1 MQALAAGDPRQ
12 LGAFRLHARL
22 GRGGMGQVFLGF
34 SPAGRSVAVKVL
46 HPALARDE
54 AFLTRFGLEVAAA
67 RAVSAVYTA
76 PVVAAGL
83 DDHPPWLA
91 TAFVPGPSLAE
102 LVELTGPLAESAL
115 WRLTA
120 GLVEA
125 LQAIHDRAVVHRDLK
140 PSNVLLA
147 DDGPRVID
155 FGLAGALYDA
165 APNAGGGGLVIGSPP
180 FMSPEQARGARA
192 GAAGDVFSL
201 GAVIAFAGTGNPP
214 FGRGVPAEV
223 LYRVLHVAPG
233 LDGLPAGL
241 RQIAAACLAKAPADR
256 PALPEVARAVE
267 AGLVPWSGASAT
279 SFWPEAM
286 SRHIRAFQADPAPV
300 VADEAAHRTAPLP
313 LWPAQADSGGAAT
326 VTAARAEATQVLERV
341 PGHAGPERARRRRPL
356 TWAVAI
362 LGTAAVAAAGAAIA
376 IPLAHSHH
384 APGHRSGAA
393 ARRSRTASRTQAPL
407 AGLASFFDN
416 AGISDDADPAAGNLD
431 GASSSF
437 SAQALAAAQLTPGAA
452 VSHDGVNFTW
462 PDAAPGQADNV
473 VADGQ
478 TIGLPGAGQTLG
490 ILGASDY
497 GTATGTGT
505 IRYADGRTQRFTVS
519 FPDWWSDASPPNG
532 DILATLPYLNTPNGK
547 QSQADSIYYLGVPLA
562 SGKAV
567 RSVTL
572 PKVSRR
578 AVQGSPAMHIFALSI
593 GG

>member
-1 MQALAAGDPRQ
+1 
-12 LGAFRLHARL
+12 
-22 GRGGMGQVFLGF
+22 MGQVFLGF

-155 FGLAGALYDA
+155 FGLAGAMYDA
-165 APNAGGGGLVIGSPP
+165 APNAGRLVIGSPP
-180 FMSPEQARGARA
+180 FMSPEQARGAQA

-214 FGRGVPAEV
+214 FGQGAPAEV
-223 LYRVLHVAPG
+223 LQRVLHAAPG

-241 RQIAAACLAKAPADR
+241 RQIAAACLAKAPAGR
-256 PALPEVARAVE
+256 PALWELARAVE

-286 SRHIRAFQADPAPV
+286 SRHIRACQADPVPV
-300 VADEAAHRTAPLP
+300 AADEAAHLTAPQ
-313 LWPAQADSGGAAT
+313 LWPAQPGSGSA
-326 VTAARAEATQVLERV
+326 VTATAPQAEATRVLERV
-341 PGHAGPERARRRRPL
+341 LEHTGPESVRRRRPL
-356 TWAVAI
+356 TWAVAV
-362 LGTAAVAAAGAAIA
+362 LGTAAVAAAAAAIA
-376 IPLAHSHH
+376 VPLAHSHH
-384 APGHRSGAA
+384 TPGDRSRAP
-393 ARRSRTASRTQAPL
+393 ARRSRTASRTQAPP
-407 AGLASFFDN
+407 AGLPSFFDN
-416 AGISDDADPAAGNLD
+416 AGISDDTDPAAGNLD
-431 GASSSF
+431 GDGSSF
-437 SAQALAAAQLTPGAA
+437 SAQALAAARLTPGAA

-462 PDAAPGQADNV
+462 PDAAPGRGDNV

-505 IRYADGRTQRFTVS
+505 IKYADGRTQRFTVS
-519 FPDWWSDASPPNG
+519 FPDWWSNASPPNG
-532 DILATLPYLNTPNGK
+532 DILATLPYLNTPDGK
-547 QSQADSIYYLGVPLA
+547 QGQADSIYYIGVPLTP
-562 SGKAV
+562 GKTV

-578 AVQGSPAMHIFALSI
+578 AVHGSPAMHIFALSI

>member
-1 MQALAAGDPRQ
+1 VQALAAGDPRQ
-12 LGAFRLHARL
+12 LGAYRLHARL
-22 GRGGMGQVFLGF
+22 GHGGMGQVFLGF

-54 AFLTRFGLEVAAA
+54 AFLYRFGLEVAAA

-91 TAFVPGPSLAE
+91 TAFVPGPSLAA

-155 FGLAGALYDA
+155 FGLAGALHDA
-165 APNAGGGGLVIGSPP
+165 APNAGRLVIGSPP
-180 FMSPEQARGARA
+180 FMSPEQARGALA

-214 FGRGVPAEV
+214 FGQGAPAEV
-223 LYRVLHVAPG
+223 LDRVLHAAPG

-256 PALPEVARAVE
+256 PALPELARAVE
-267 AGLVPWSGASAT
+267 AGLAPWSGASAT

-286 SRHIRAFQADPAPV
+286 SRHIRAYLADRAPIAV
-300 VADEAAHRTAPLP
+300 GEAAHLTAPP
-313 LWPAQADSGGAAT
+313 RPWPVQADAGSAAT
-326 VTAARAEATQVLERV
+326 GTGPLAEMTQVLERV
-341 PGHAGPERARRRRPL
+341 PEDAGPERARRRRPL
-356 TWAVAI
+356 TWAAAV
-362 LGTAAVAAAGAAIA
+362 LGTAAVAAAAAAIA

-384 APGHRSGAA
+384 APGDRARAA
-393 ARRSRTASRTQAPL
+393 ARRSRPVTRKPKPL
-407 AGLASFFDN
+407 AELPSFLNN
-416 AGISDDADPAAGNLD
+416 AGITDDTDPAAGNLD
-431 GASSSF
+431 GDGSSY

-462 PDAAPGQADNV
+462 PDVAPGRADNV
-473 VADGQ
+473 LADGQ
-478 TIGLPGAGQTLG
+478 RIGLPGTGQTLG

-505 IRYADGRTQRFTVS
+505 IRYADGSTQRFTVS
-519 FPDWWSDASPPNG
+519 FPDWWSNASPPNG
-532 DILATLPYLNTPNGK
+532 DILATLPYLNTADGK
-547 QSQADSIYYLGVPLA
+547 QDQADSIYYVGVRLDP
-562 SGKAV
+562 GKAV
-567 RSVTL
+567 RSVIL

-578 AVQGSPAMHIFALSI
+578 AVRGSPAMHIFALGI

>member
-12 LGAFRLHARL
+12 LGAYRLHARL

-54 AFLTRFGLEVAAA
+54 AFLIRFGLEVAAA
-67 RAVSAVYTA
+67 REVSAVYTA

-83 DDHPPWLA
+83 GDHPPWLA

-102 LVELTGPLAESAL
+102 LVERTGPLAESAL

-165 APNAGGGGLVIGSPP
+165 APNAGRLVIGSPP
-180 FMSPEQARGARA
+180 FMSPEQARGAPA

-201 GAVIAFAGTGNPP
+201 GAVIAFAGTGYPP
-214 FGRGVPAEV
+214 FGQGDPAEV
-223 LYRVLHVAPG
+223 LHRVLHVAPG

-241 RQIAAACLAKAPADR
+241 RQIAAACLAKAPTDR
-256 PALPEVARAVE
+256 PALPEVARAFE

-286 SRHIRAFQADPAPV
+286 SRHIRAYQADLAPV
-300 VADEAAHRTAPLP
+300 AVGEGAHLTAPP
-313 LWPAQADSGGAAT
+313 QLWPVQAGSGSAST
-326 VTAARAEATQVLERV
+326 ITAPRAEATQVLERV
-341 PGHAGPERARRRRPL
+341 LEPAGRERAGRRRPL
-356 TWAVAI
+356 TWAAAV
-362 LGTAAVAAAGAAIA
+362 LGTAAVAAVAAIA
-376 IPLAHSHH
+376 VHLALSHH
-384 APGHRSGAA
+384 AAGNRSGAA
-393 ARRSRTASRTQAPL
+393 AHPSRTASRTPAPL
-407 AGLASFFDN
+407 PELPSFLDN
-416 AGISDDADPAAGNLD
+416 TGISDDSDPAAGNLD
-431 GASSSF
+431 GAGSSF
-437 SAQALAAAQLTPGAA
+437 SAEALAAAHLTPGAA
-452 VSHDGVNFTW
+452 VSHDGLNFTW
-462 PDAAPGQADNV
+462 PNVAPGSADNV

-478 TIGLPGAGQTLG
+478 TIGLPGTGQTLG
-490 ILGASDY
+490 ILGTSDY

-505 IRYADGRTQRFTVS
+505 ITYADGSTQRFTVS
-519 FPDWWSDASPPNG
+519 FPDWWSNASPPNG
-532 DILATLPYLNTPNGK
+532 DVLATLPYLNTANGK
-547 QSQADSIYYLGVPLA
+547 EGQADSIYYVGVPLA
-562 SGKAV
+562 PGKAV

-572 PKVSRR
+572 PKVSQK
-578 AVQGSPAMHIFALSI
+578 AVQGSPAMHIFAVSI
-593 GG
+593 GD

>member
-1 MQALAAGDPRQ
+1 MQALAAGDPRH
-12 LGAFRLHARL
+12 LGPYRLHARL

-83 DDHPPWLA
+83 DDDPPWLA

-120 GLVEA
+120 GLAEA

-155 FGLAGALYDA
+155 FGLAGALHDA
-165 APNAGGGGLVIGSPP
+165 APKAGGLVIGSPP
-180 FMSPEQARGARA
+180 FMSPEQARGALA

-201 GAVIAFAGTGNPP
+201 GAVIAFASTGNPP
-214 FGRGVPAEV
+214 FGQGSPEQV
-223 LYRVLHVAPG
+223 LYRVLHAAPG

-256 PALPEVARAVE
+256 PALPELARAVE
-267 AGLVPWSGASAT
+267 AGLEPWSGASAT
-279 SFWPEAM
+279 SFWPEEM
-286 SRHIRAFQADPAPV
+286 SKRIRAYQAGP
-300 VADEAAHRTAPLP
+300 
-313 LWPAQADSGGAAT
+313 WP
-326 VTAARAEATQVLERV
+326 VTAGEATRVIEPVLV
-341 PGHAGPERARRRRPL
+341 PAGPDPGGRRKPPRRAM
-356 TWAVAI
+356 AV
-362 LGTAAVAAAGAAIA
+362 LGTAAAIVAAVAIAVSLAPSHGTPGGHSRAAAG
-376 IPLAHSHH
+376 
-384 APGHRSGAA
+384 RSPK
-393 ARRSRTASRTQAPL
+393 ASRTPVPL
-407 AGLASFFDN
+407 AELPSFLN
-416 AGISDDADPAAGNLD
+416 NVGISDDTDPAAGNLD
-431 GASSSF
+431 GNGSSF
-437 SAQALAAAQLTPGAA
+437 SAQALAAVQLTPGAA
-452 VSHDGVNFTW
+452 VSHDGVTFTW
-462 PDAAPGQADNV
+462 PDVAPGGADNV

-497 GTATGTGT
+497 GSATGTGT
-505 IRYADGRTQRFTVS
+505 IRYTDGSTQRFTVS
-519 FPDWWSDASPPNG
+519 FPDWWSNTSPPNG
-532 DILATLPYLNTPNGK
+532 DILATLPYLNTADGK
-547 QSQADSIYYLGVPLA
+547 EGQADSIYYIAVPLA
-562 SGKAV
+562 PGKAV
-567 RSVTL
+567 RSITL
-572 PKVSRR
+572 PKISRI
-578 AVQGSPAMHIFALSI
+578 AAQGSPAMHIFALSI

>member
-1 MQALAAGDPRQ
+1 MQALVADDPRY
-12 LGAFRLHARL
+12 LGPYRLHARL

-155 FGLAGALYDA
+155 FGLAGALHDA
-165 APNAGGGGLVIGSPP
+165 APNAGRLVIGSPP
-180 FMSPEQARGARA
+180 FMSPEQARGALA

-201 GAVIAFAGTGNPP
+201 GAVIAFASTGIPP
-214 FGRGVPAEV
+214 FGQGPPQEV
-223 LYRVLHVAPG
+223 LYRVLHAAPG

-256 PALPEVARAVE
+256 PALPELARAVE
-267 AGLVPWSGASAT
+267 AGLVPWQGASAT
-279 SFWPEAM
+279 SFWPEEM
-286 SRHIRAFQADPAPV
+286 RERIRACQADP
-300 VADEAAHRTAPLP
+300 
-313 LWPAQADSGGAAT
+313 WPAATGA
-326 VTAARAEATQVLERV
+326 ATQVLEPVLV
-341 PGHAGPERARRRRPL
+341 PAGPGAAGRRRSPRRV
-356 TWAVAI
+356 VAI
-362 LGTAAVAAAGAAIA
+362 LGTAALAAAAAGIA
-376 IPLAHSHH
+376 VSLAPTRDT
-384 APGHRSGAA
+384 PGTHPRAA
-393 ARRSRTASRTQAPL
+393 AGRSPKASRTRPPPAELP
-407 AGLASFFDN
+407 SFLDN
-416 AGISDDADPAAGNLD
+416 VGITDDADPATGNLD
-431 GASSSF
+431 GDGSSF
-437 SAQALAAAQLTPGAA
+437 SAQALAAAQLTSGAT
-452 VSHDGVNFTW
+452 VSHDGLTFTW
-462 PDAAPGQADNV
+462 PDAAPGDADNV

-505 IRYADGRTQRFTVS
+505 IRYADGSTQSFTVS
-519 FPDWWSDASPPNG
+519 FPDWWSNTSPPNG
-532 DILATLPYLNTPNGK
+532 DILTTLPYLNTAGGK
-547 QSQADSIYYLGVPLA
+547 EDQPVSIYYVAVPLT

-567 RSVTL
+567 RSVIL
-572 PKVSRR
+572 PKVSRT
-578 AVQGSPAMHIFALSI
+578 AAQGSPAMHIFALSI

>member
-12 LGAFRLHARL
+12 LGAYRLHARL

-54 AFLTRFGLEVAAA
+54 AFLARFGLEVAAA

-102 LVELTGPLAESAL
+102 LVERTGPLAESAL

-165 APNAGGGGLVIGSPP
+165 APAAGRLVIGSPP
-180 FMSPEQARGARA
+180 FMSPEQARGVPA

-214 FGRGVPAEV
+214 FGQGAPAEV
-223 LYRVLHVAPG
+223 LYRVLHGAPG
-233 LDGLPAGL
+233 LGGLPAGL

-256 PALPEVARAVE
+256 PALPDLARAVE
-267 AGLVPWSGASAT
+267 AGLMPWSGVSAT

-286 SRHIRAFQADPAPV
+286 SRHIRAFQAALAPV
-300 VADEAAHRTAPLP
+300 AAGEAAYLTAPP
-313 LWPAQADSGGAAT
+313 QLWPAQADSGSAAT
-326 VTAARAEATQVLERV
+326 VTGLRAEATQVLERV
-341 PGHAGPERARRRRPL
+341 PEHAGPERAGRRRPL
-356 TWAVAI
+356 TWAVAV
-362 LGTAAVAAAGAAIA
+362 LGTAAVAAAAVAIA
-376 IPLAHSHH
+376 VSLAHSHH
-384 APGHRSGAA
+384 APGDHSGAA
-393 ARRSRTASRTQAPL
+393 ARRSRTASRTRAPL
-407 AGLASFFDN
+407 AELPSFLDN
-416 AGISDDADPAAGNLD
+416 AGISDDTDPAAGNLD
-431 GASSSF
+431 GAGSSF
-437 SAQALAAAQLTPGAA
+437 SAQALAAAHITPGAA

-462 PDAAPGQADNV
+462 PDVAPGRDDNV

-490 ILGASDY
+490 ILGTSDY

-505 IRYADGRTQRFTVS
+505 IRYSDGSTQRFTVS

-532 DILATLPYLNTPNGK
+532 DILATLPYLNTADGK
-547 QSQADSIYYLGVPLA
+547 QGQADSIYYLGVPLA
-562 SGKAV
+562 PGKAV

>member
-1 MQALAAGDPRQ
+1 MQALAAEDPRQ
-12 LGAFRLHARL
+12 LGPYRLHARL

-155 FGLAGALYDA
+155 FGLAGALHDA
-165 APNAGGGGLVIGSPP
+165 APNAGRLVIGSPP
-180 FMSPEQARGARA
+180 FMSPEQARGALA

-201 GAVIAFAGTGNPP
+201 GAVIAFASTGNPP
-214 FGRGVPAEV
+214 FGQGPPAEV
-223 LYRVLHVAPG
+223 LYRVLHAAPG

-256 PALPEVARAVE
+256 PALPELARAVE
-267 AGLVPWSGASAT
+267 AGLVPWSGVSAT
-279 SFWPEAM
+279 SFWPEEM
-286 SRHIRAFQADPAPV
+286 SKRIRACQ
-300 VADEAAHRTAPLP
+300 
-313 LWPAQADSGGAAT
+313 
-326 VTAARAEATQVLERV
+326 AARGRSPQARRPQVLERSQCPRDQSG
-341 PGHAGPERARRRRPL
+341 PGGAGRRNGPL
-356 TWAVAI
+356 AV
-362 LGTAAVAAAGAAIA
+362 LGTAAVAAAAAAIA
-376 IPLAHSHH
+376 VSLAPSHGTPGDHS
-384 APGHRSGAA
+384 RAA
-393 ARRSRTASRTQAPL
+393 ARRSPTASRTRAPPAEL
-407 AGLASFFDN
+407 PSFLDN
-416 AGISDDADPAAGNLD
+416 VGITDDTDPAAGNLD
-431 GASSSF
+431 GAGSSF
-437 SAQALAAAQLTPGAA
+437 SAQALAAVRLTPGAA
-452 VSHDGVNFTW
+452 VSHDGVTFTW
-462 PDAAPGQADNV
+462 PDVAPGRDDNV

-505 IRYADGRTQRFTVS
+505 IRYADGSTQRFTVS
-519 FPDWWSDASPPNG
+519 FPDWWSNASPPNG
-532 DILATLPYLNTPNGK
+532 DILTTLPYLNTADGK
-547 QSQADSIYYLGVPLA
+547 QGQADSIYYVAVPLA
-562 SGKAV
+562 PGKAV

-572 PKVSRR
+572 PKISRT
-578 AVQGSPAMHIFALSI
+578 AAQGSPAMHIFALSI

>member
-12 LGAFRLHARL
+12 LGAYRLHARL

-54 AFLTRFGLEVAAA
+54 AFLIRFGLEVAAA
-67 RAVSAVYTA
+67 REVSAVYTA

-83 DDHPPWLA
+83 GDHPPWLA

-102 LVELTGPLAESAL
+102 LVERTGPLAESAL

-155 FGLAGALYDA
+155 FGLAGALHDA
-165 APNAGGGGLVIGSPP
+165 APDAGRLVIGSPP
-180 FMSPEQARGARA
+180 FMSPEQAQGAPA

-201 GAVIAFAGTGNPP
+201 GAVIAFAGTGYPP
-214 FGRGVPAEV
+214 FGHGAPAEV
-223 LYRVLHVAPG
+223 LHRVLYAAPG

-241 RQIAAACLAKAPADR
+241 RQIAAACLAKASADR
-256 PALPEVARAVE
+256 PALPELARAVE

-286 SRHIRAFQADPAPV
+286 SRHIRAYQADLAPV
-300 VADEAAHRTAPLP
+300 VVGEGAHLTASPR
-313 LWPAQADSGGAAT
+313 LWPVQDDSGRAA
-326 VTAARAEATQVLERV
+326 VTPPRTEATQVLERV
-341 PGHAGPERARRRRPL
+341 LEPAGPERARRRPL
-356 TWAVAI
+356 TWALAV
-362 LGTAAVAAAGAAIA
+362 LGTAAVAAAATAIA
-376 IPLAHSHH
+376 VPLTHSDHKLGDH
-384 APGHRSGAA
+384 SGAA
-393 ARRSRTASRTQAPL
+393 ARRSRTASRTHAPL
-407 AGLASFFDN
+407 PELPSFLDN
-416 AGISDDADPAAGNLD
+416 AGISDDSDPAAGNLD
-431 GASSSF
+431 GAGSSF
-437 SAQALAAAQLTPGAA
+437 SAQALTAARLTPGAA

-462 PDAAPGQADNV
+462 PDVAPGHGDNV

-478 TIGLPGAGQTLG
+478 TIGLHGAGQTLG
-490 ILGASDY
+490 ILGTSDY

-505 IRYADGRTQRFTVS
+505 IRYADGSTQRFTVS
-519 FPDWWSDASPPNG
+519 FPDWWSNASPPNG
-532 DILATLPYLNTPNGK
+532 DILATLSYLNTADGQ
-547 QSQADSIYYLGVPLA
+547 QSQADSIYYVGVPLA
-562 SGKAV
+562 PGKAV
-567 RSVTL
+567 RSVKL

>member
-1 MQALAAGDPRQ
+1 LGAAVQALVAGDPRF
-12 LGAFRLHARL
+12 LGPYRLHARL

-54 AFLTRFGLEVAAA
+54 AFLARFGLEVAAA

-155 FGLAGALYDA
+155 FGLAGALHDA
-165 APNAGGGGLVIGSPP
+165 APDAGRLVIGSPP
-180 FMSPEQARGARA
+180 FMSPEQARGVLA

-201 GAVIAFAGTGNPP
+201 GAVIAFASTGIPP
-214 FGRGVPAEV
+214 FGQGPPEEL
-223 LYRVLHVAPG
+223 LYRVLHAAPG

-256 PALPEVARAVE
+256 PALPELARAVE
-267 AGLVPWSGASAT
+267 AGLEPWPGASAT
-279 SFWPEAM
+279 SFWPEEM
-286 SRHIRAFQADPAPV
+286 SNRIRACQAGPRPA
-300 VADEAAHRTAPLP
+300 
-313 LWPAQADSGGAAT
+313 
-326 VTAARAEATQVLERV
+326 AEGETTRVLERV
-341 PGHAGPERARRRRPL
+341 PVPAGPDRAGRRRPARRAA
-356 TWAVAI
+356 AV
-362 LGTAAVAAAGAAIA
+362 LGTAAAAAAAVVIAVWLAPSQGTPGDHSRAAAGRSPKAS
-376 IPLAHSHH
+376 PTP
-384 APGHRSGAA
+384 AP
-393 ARRSRTASRTQAPL
+393 P
-407 AGLASFFDN
+407 AGLPGFLDN
-416 AGISDDADPAAGNLD
+416 VGITDDTDPAAGNLD
-431 GASSSF
+431 GAGSSF
-437 SAQALAAAQLTPGAA
+437 SAQALAAVQLTPGAA
-452 VSHDGVNFTW
+452 VSHDGVTFTW
-462 PDAAPGQADNV
+462 PDAAPGRDDNV

-478 TIGLPGAGQTLG
+478 TIGLPGTGQTLG

-497 GTATGTGT
+497 GTATGTGGIT
-505 IRYADGRTQRFTVS
+505 YADGSTQPFTVS
-519 FPDWWSDASPPNG
+519 FPDWWSGTSPPNG
-532 DILATLPYLNTPNGK
+532 DILATLPYLNTPDGK
-547 QSQADSIYYLGVPLA
+547 QGQADSIYYIAVPLA
-562 SGKAV
+562 PGKTV
-567 RSVTL
+567 RTVTL
-572 PKVSRR
+572 PKISRTP
-578 AVQGSPAMHIFALSI
+578 AQGSPAMHIFALSI
-593 GG
+593 GSGAN

>member
-1 MQALAAGDPRQ
+1 VQALAAGDPRQ
-12 LGAFRLHARL
+12 LGAYRLHARL

-67 RAVSAVYTA
+67 RAVSAAYTA

-91 TAFVPGPSLAE
+91 TAFVAGPSLAE
-102 LVELTGPLAESAL
+102 LVDLTGPLAEAAL

-125 LQAIHDRAVVHRDLK
+125 LQAIHERAVVHRDLK

-155 FGLAGALYDA
+155 FGLAGALHDVAPDA
-165 APNAGGGGLVIGSPP
+165 GRLVIGSPP
-180 FMSPEQARGARA
+180 FMSPEQARGAPA

-214 FGRGVPAEV
+214 FGHGAPAEV
-223 LYRVLHVAPG
+223 LHRVLHAAPG

-256 PALPEVARAVE
+256 PALPELARALE

-286 SRHIRAFQADPAPV
+286 SRHIRAYQADPAPAGV
-300 VADEAAHRTAPLP
+300 GDAAHLTAPPP
-313 LWPAQADSGGAAT
+313 LWPVQADSGSAAT
-326 VTAARAEATQVLERV
+326 ITARRVEATQVLERV
-341 PGHAGPERARRRRPL
+341 PGHAAPERARRRRPL
-356 TWAVAI
+356 TWAVAV
-362 LGTAAVAAAGAAIA
+362 LGTAAVAAAAAAIA
-376 IPLAHSHH
+376 VPLAHSHH
-384 APGHRSGAA
+384 APGDHSGAA
-393 ARRSRTASRTQAPL
+393 ARRSRTASRTRAPL
-407 AGLASFFDN
+407 AELPSFLDN
-416 AGISDDADPAAGNLD
+416 AGISDDTDPAAGNLD
-431 GASSSF
+431 GAGSSF
-437 SAQALAAAQLTPGAA
+437 SAQALAAARLAPGAA

-462 PDAAPGQADNV
+462 PDVAPGHDDNV

-490 ILGASDY
+490 ILGTSDY

-519 FPDWWSDASPPNG
+519 FPDWWSNASPPNG
-532 DILATLPYLNTPNGK
+532 DIFATLPYLNTADG
-547 QSQADSIYYLGVPLA
+547 QHGQADSIYYVAVPLA
-562 SGKAV
+562 RGQAV

>member
-1 MQALAAGDPRQ
+1 MQALVAGDPRH
-12 LGAFRLHARL
+12 LGPYRLHARI
-22 GRGGMGQVFLGF
+22 GRGGMGQVYLGF

-102 LVELTGPLAESAL
+102 LVELTGSLAESAL

-120 GLVEA
+120 GLIEA

-155 FGLAGALYDA
+155 FGLAGALHDA
-165 APNAGGGGLVIGSPP
+165 APNAGRLVIGSPP
-180 FMSPEQARGARA
+180 FMSPEQARGALA

-201 GAVIAFAGTGNPP
+201 GAVIAFASTGYPP
-214 FGRGVPAEV
+214 FGQGPPEEV
-223 LYRVLHVAPG
+223 LYRVLHAAPG
-233 LDGLPAGL
+233 LDGLPPGL

-256 PALPEVARAVE
+256 PTLPELARAVE
-267 AGLVPWSGASAT
+267 AGLMPWSGASAT
-279 SFWPEAM
+279 SFWPEEM
-286 SRHIRAFQADPAPV
+286 SGRIRACQADPWPV
-300 VADEAAHRTAPLP
+300 AAGE
-313 LWPAQADSGGAAT
+313 S
-326 VTAARAEATQVLERV
+326 TQVLEQILV
-341 PGHAGPERARRRRPL
+341 PAGPDLVRTRRSPRRV
-356 TWAVAI
+356 AAI
-362 LGTAAVAAAGAAIA
+362 LGTAAVVAAAVGIA
-376 IPLAHSHH
+376 VWLPPSHGTPSTHSR
-384 APGHRSGAA
+384 AVADRSPK
-393 ARRSRTASRTQAPL
+393 ASRTSAPP
-407 AGLASFFDN
+407 AGLPSFLDN
-416 AGISDDADPAAGNLD
+416 VGISDDSDPATGNLD
-431 GASSSF
+431 GDGSSF
-437 SAQALAAAQLTPGAA
+437 SAQALAAALLTPGAA
-452 VSHDGVNFTW
+452 VSHDGVTFTW
-462 PDAAPGQADNV
+462 PDVAPGGADNV

-505 IRYADGRTQRFTVS
+505 IRYADGSTQPFTVS
-519 FPDWWSDASPPNG
+519 FPDWWSNASPPNG
-532 DILATLPYLNTPNGK
+532 DILTTLPYLNTADGK
-547 QSQADSIYYLGVPLA
+547 DEQADSIYYVGVPLA
-562 SGKAV
+562 PGKAV
-567 RSVTL
+567 RSITL
-572 PKVSRR
+572 PKVSRT
-578 AVQGSPAMHIFALSI
+578 AVEGSPAMHIFALSI